1 MELTDRKLKIL
12 RAIIDDYIATGI
24 PVGSRTL
31 SKMDDISCSS
41 ATIRNEMADL
51 EEMGYLVS
59 PHTSAGRIPSDQAYR
74 LYVNTLMNISKIGPE
89 DAKIIRQYF
98 NSKMGEIEDI
108 VETTAKALSEA
119 TKYVS
124 MVLLP
129 QLSEV
134 QLRRIQIVKIME
146 NKAMIILVTNT
157 GMIKDMVIN
166 ISADMEE
173 GHLDQLSNLLT
184 ARVRGLTLEEA
195 VQSIDDLLHKDMKLQ
210 RSLIDDVISSLQK
223 NLYSRGRKD
232 VVLGGAQNIFYYPEY
247 KNVDKAK
254 NFLEA
259 LETKDVLFSM
269 LKKAT
274 NMEFTIS
281 IGKENEQQPLQE
293 SSIVT
298 ATYKI
303 GDNTIGSFG
312 VIGPTRMNYGRVL
325 SVLSYVGKSMN
336 QILSYYLDHNPHD
349 NE

>member
-31 SKMDDISCSS
+31 SKMDDIGCSS

-89 DAKIIRQYF
+89 DAQLIRQYF
-98 NSKMGEIEDI
+98 NSKMGEIEDL

-129 QLSEV
+129 QLGEV

-157 GMIKDMVIN
+157 GIIRDMLIN
-166 ISADMEE
+166 ISGDMEE

-184 ARVRGLTLEEA
+184 ARVRGLTLEQA
-195 VQSIDDLLHKDMKLQ
+195 VESVEDLLHNDMRVQ
-210 RSLIDDVISSLQK
+210 RCLIDDVITSLQK
-223 NLYSRGRKD
+223 NLYSGGRKD

-254 NFLEA
+254 DFLEA

-303 GDNTIGSFG
+303 GDKTIGSFG
-312 VIGPTRMNYGRVL
+312 VIGPTRMNYARVL
-325 SVLSYVGKSMN
+325 SVLGYVGKSMN
-336 QILSYYLDHNPHD
+336 QILSYYLNQGPDD